1 MPRRRNGEIPLPDG
15 WDVAQDFDGKVY
27 FIDHNTRKTTWI
39 DPRDRFTK
47 PQTFADCIG
56 NELPLGWEE
65 AYDKHV
71 GAYYINHVNQT
82 TQLEDPRQEWRAIQE
97 AMLREYLQTA
107 QDVLEAK
114 KEIYDVKQQRLCL
127 AQDEYNHLN
136 NALTTLGASRTSLCS
151 SSSSLSTKYDPDL
164 LKSDVALARSRVSRL
179 KRELEQI
186 RAEMNCTQRGVDT
199 LASVEQKLSGHH
211 GGCYNITEAQ
221 AIMTELRNIQKSL
234 SSGEKE
240 KAELMQSLAQLKDEL
255 TRLQLCEGSPEASTL
270 SLPQEKLSTASQT
283 DLSGELVPI
292 GTRLAEMAR
301 MRLQYDEARKRI
313 QHIQQQ
319 LADLE
324 EKVTPGQTES
334 DKDKLLLF
342 QEKEQLLRE
351 LRSITPRTR
360 TQQDMKK
367 IQSEIRRLEQDL
379 NNALELSN
387 KTITDRVRLHEEK
400 QLLLQQLRDALRSMA
415 MLEGQLKTLSASTLS
430 VSSSSSLGSLST
442 TSSKGSLS
450 SGLSFT
456 DIYGSPQCLGPVT
469 LQQERP
475 VDMVDL
481 HRRVERLL
489 KGSEQNNLVSTP
501 SPGRSQPSL
510 SPRSSLSS
518 VSPPVSPLYENAP
531 VGPPPAY
538 EHVEMQRQQRQNQRA
553 GPTSS
558 SVNLDGT
565 QLEDRLAELRLSQHQ
580 TPTQEL
586 LCTSSQDRLKLVGGP
601 HPPVELQSGNMSQ
614 GSGLGRPVAATA
626 AVAGAAAAA
635 AVAQQQHQHQHQ
647 LQQQQ
652 PSQEPP
658 PLSPISETPPPT
670 GIRSRA
676 SSSGTNTRSVSA
688 AVSDESVAG
697 DSGVFEAS
705 NRRRLSEVIG
715 DVDSLALGEMSL
727 ETAQVQIKLRYSVSD
742 GLLHVGI
749 ERARNLAA
757 LFIPNNAQV
766 YIKAALLPMQLPVNH
781 ICCTKPVL
789 DLHKP
794 TFGETFPI
802 AVPLNKLYTKTLQ
815 VNVWCTG
822 SESEECLGS
831 AQVSLADFCPES
843 PSVKW
848 YNLLSFRF
856 MQPPDS
862 PSTSTSNSNSNSNNI
877 CASIAKQANH
887 DKQESD
893 ISVYRSGQNTKEESS
908 DESTI
913 ISSQTSTLTRN
924 QGCDEL
930 QTAISLKLEELANCL
945 RSPDEDDQNVDSES
959 GSGSDDSDEE
969 GIIVEFMMEDN
980 ILEDVLEHEE
990 DEELTE
996 ETKQTEDKETNT
1008 ECIFI
1013 PEQGKQRKLSAA
1025 GVAPNS
1031 MYDDKNSIV
1040 IKRSQTFS
1048 PSAAVSKSHYI
1059 CRLNRSDSDSSMPLY
1074 RRGGPFQRNSVE
1086 RRSLRWRRPS
1096 SALSC
1101 KTVSKKCTNL
1111 PPTARTSLDLEL
1123 DLQAQHARLS
1133 NLQDEITRLRELKQ
1147 RLEQAREKGDTD
1159 FATWLLED
1167 HKFQNLM
1174 VQAESGKNG
1183 KSAEDKRVEKMLKR
1197 TSKEIYKLR
1206 KTKAGKGKPDIISFK
1221 EKMAFFTRVSLNV
1234 PVLPPEDSTCEN
1246 ALSPSLSIGQH
1257 KRHASE
1263 PVTSETMVTK
1273 VDAQGISNLVARPYT
1288 VPSGNVSAVRA
1299 DNAATNNASIALNS
1313 AEDSSANST
1322 NKTINAKG
1330 RPVAGKLQF
1339 AKNGQGESPNS
1350 PEQNDSEEPR
1360 RYEYVVDRVLG
1371 VEV

>member
-1 MPRRRNGEIPLPDG
+1 MDRQYTLCVLVPAHQYRTYVDNYHQHAHHQRLEQQRQYTASHQQRFNDHPYHQEQIYENVVSQYRMRMCYHNDYENDEQIQRFYWEQCYRRN
-15 WDVAQDFDGKVY
+15 DVDA
-27 FIDHNTRKTTWI
+27 T
-39 DPRDRFTK
+39 
-47 PQTFADCIG
+47 
-56 NELPLGWEE
+56 
-65 AYDKHV
+65 
-71 GAYYINHVNQT
+71 AYYYC
-82 TQLEDPRQEWRAIQE
+82 
-97 AMLREYLQTA
+97 EY
-107 QDVLEAK
+107 AK

-456 DIYGSPQCLGPVT
+456 DIYGSPQCLGPVS

-518 VSPPVSPLYENAP
+518 VSPPVSPLYENTP

-538 EHVEMQRQQRQNQRA
+538 EHVEMQRRQNQR
-553 GPTSS
+553 GPVASAN
-558 SVNLDGT
+558 VNLDGN

-580 TPTQEL
+580 TPSQEL
-586 LCTSSQDRLKLVGGP
+586 LCTGSQDRLKLVGGP

-614 GSGLGRPVAATA
+614 GSGLGRPVA
-626 AVAGAAAAA
+626 VP
-635 AVAQQQHQHQHQ
+635 QHQTS
-647 LQQQQ
+647 
-652 PSQEPP
+652 SQDQP

-705 NRRRLSEVIG
+705 NRTRLSEVIG
-715 DVDSLALGEMSL
+715 DVDSLTLGEMSL

-757 LFIPNNAQV
+757 LFTPNNAQV
-766 YIKAALLPMQLPVNH
+766 YIKAALLPMRLPVNH
-781 ICCTKPVL
+781 IYCTKPVL

-815 VNVWCTG
+815 VNVWCTD

-843 PSVKW
+843 PSIKW

-862 PSTSTSNSNSNSNNI
+862 PSTSTSNCNNI
-877 CASIAKQANH
+877 STSIVKQGKH

-893 ISVYRSGQNTKEESS
+893 ISVYRSAQNTKEESS

-930 QTAISLKLEELANCL
+930 QTAISLKLEELVNCL
-945 RSPDEDDQNVDSES
+945 RSPEEENENAGSES
-959 GSGSDDSDEE
+959 GSEDSDEE

-1025 GVAPNS
+1025 GVTPNS
-1031 MYDDKNSIV
+1031 IYDDKNSIV

-1048 PSAAVSKSHYI
+1048 PSAAVSKTHYI

-1133 NLQDEITRLRELKQ
+1133 NLQDEIIRLRELKQ

-1167 HKFQNLM
+1167 HKFQSLM
-1174 VQAESGKNG
+1174 AQAESGKNG

-1246 ALSPSLSIGQH
+1246 ALRPSLPASH
-1257 KRHASE
+1257 HRRHASE
-1263 PVTSETMVTK
+1263 PVTSETLVTK
-1273 VDAQGISNLVARPYT
+1273 VDAQSISNLVSRPNA
-1288 VPSGNVSAVRA
+1288 VPSGNVTAARV
-1299 DNAATNNASIALNS
+1299 DVAATNNESIVLNL
-1313 AEDSSANST
+1313 AEDST
-1322 NKTINAKG
+1322 NKTINSKG
-1330 RPVAGKLQF
+1330 RPVAAKLQCT
-1339 AKNGQGESPNS
+1339 KNGQAENSKS
-1350 PEQNDSEEPR
+1350 PEQNDSKEPR

>member
-1 MPRRRNGEIPLPDG
+1 MDRQYTLCVLVPAHQYRTYVDNYHQHAHHQRLEQQRQYTQQQRFTEHTPQQEQIYENVVSQYQMRMCYHNDYENDEQIQRFYWEQCYRRNDT
-15 WDVAQDFDGKVY
+15 DA
-27 FIDHNTRKTTWI
+27 T
-39 DPRDRFTK
+39 
-47 PQTFADCIG
+47 
-56 NELPLGWEE
+56 
-65 AYDKHV
+65 
-71 GAYYINHVNQT
+71 AYYYC
-82 TQLEDPRQEWRAIQE
+82 
-97 AMLREYLQTA
+97 EY
-107 QDVLEAK
+107 AK

-456 DIYGSPQCLGPVT
+456 DIYGSPQCLGPVS

-489 KGSEQNNLVSTP
+489 RGSEQNNLVSTP

-531 VGPPPAY
+531 MGPPPAY
-538 EHVEMQRQQRQNQRA
+538 EHVEMQRRQNQRTT
-553 GPTSS
+553 TSS
-558 SVNLDGT
+558 SVNLDGN
-565 QLEDRLAELRLSQHQ
+565 QLEDRLAELRLSQQQISSH
-580 TPTQEL
+580 EL
-586 LCTSSQDRLKLVGGP
+586 LCAGSQDRLKLVGGP

-614 GSGLGRPVAATA
+614 GSGLGRPVTT
-626 AVAGAAAAA
+626 
-635 AVAQQQHQHQHQ
+635 AQQQ
-647 LQQQQ
+647 
-652 PSQEPP
+652 PISQEPP

-766 YIKAALLPMQLPVNH
+766 YIKAALLPMQPPVNH

-862 PSTSTSNSNSNSNNI
+862 PSTSTSNSNSIST
-877 CASIAKQANH
+877 SIARQAKH

-893 ISVYRSGQNTKEESS
+893 ISVYRGGQNTKEESS

-945 RSPDEDDQNVDSES
+945 RSPEEEDENAGSES
-959 GSGSDDSDEE
+959 GSEDSDEE

-990 DEELTE
+990 DEELNE
-996 ETKQTEDKETNT
+996 DTKLTEDKETNT

-1025 GVAPNS
+1025 GVTPNS
-1031 MYDDKNSIV
+1031 IYDDKNSIV

-1048 PSAAVSKSHYI
+1048 PSAAVSKNHYI

-1167 HKFQNLM
+1167 NKFQSLM
-1174 VQAESGKNG
+1174 AQAESGKNG

-1234 PVLPPEDSTCEN
+1234 PVLPPEDSSCEN
-1246 ALSPSLSIGQH
+1246 TLLPSLSLAHH
-1257 KRHASE
+1257 KRHTSE
-1263 PVTSETMVTK
+1263 PVISESVITK
-1273 VDAQGISNLVARPYT
+1273 VDAQCISNLATRPT
-1288 VPSGNVSAVRA
+1288 SVSCG
-1299 DNAATNNASIALNS
+1299 NASTIKADSATKNNVDISNL

-1322 NKTINAKG
+1322 NKTVNAKG
-1330 RPVAGKLQF
+1330 RPGMAKLQCV
-1339 AKNGQGESPNS
+1339 KTGQDENLKSS
-1350 PEQNDSEEPR
+1350 EQNDNEEPR